1 MRVEDLERELRAE
14 RPEIDSDFARRL
26 DDWAAA
32 GFARGG
38 WKPPGGPVD
47 VVARFRDRLRATP
60 PRRIL
65 LPIGAAAT
73 LILVVGVGIKAIGEV
88 GGSSGED
95 SLTTSSSASSSSAAP
110 QAAGNAGSGASKEI
124 APTATSETATAPPSA
139 PAASPDETFEL
150 NAPSAGASS
159 AADVGP
165 GHRKV
170 AQKVDLSLSTAPE
183 EFRDA
188 ADGVL
193 DVVSDHRGFVV
204 SSSVSGGD
212 PGVPGAQ
219 PGRADFRLKIPAHE
233 LPAALGALSDL
244 GHVVSR
250 TDGTQDITGRF
261 VSAKQRIADLSKVRQ
276 HLLDELADA
285 VTTTEQQSIKARLR
299 IVEAQVDDA
308 QGDLASAQQRVSLV
322 PVSVSIASDS
332 EVGATDEGGGWGIG
346 DAFHD
351 AGDILTVMA
360 GVALVS
366 LAILVPVALIAAA
379 AYALYALTVRR
390 QRERALD
397 A

>member
-1 MRVEDLERELRAE
+1 MRLEDLERDLRAE
-14 RPEIDSDFARRL
+14 RPEIDPDFARRL
-26 DDWAAA
+26 DDWAAT
-32 GFARGG
+32 GFPHGG
-38 WKPPGGPVD
+38 LWPVTRPKTHGE
-47 VVARFRDRLRATP
+47 RFRSRLQRLRAVP

-65 LPIGAAAT
+65 LPVGAAAT
-73 LILVVGVGIKAIGEV
+73 LILVVGVGIKAIDGAG
-88 GGSSGED
+88 GGSND
-95 SLTTSSSASSSSAAP
+95 ALTTSSSAGS
-110 QAAGNAGSGASKEI
+110 QAAGSLDSSASKEI
-124 APTATSETATAPPSA
+124 APPPAASETATATPSA
-139 PAASPDETFEL
+139 PAASPDETFDL
-150 NAPSAGASS
+150 NAPAAAASGAAG
-159 AADVGP
+159 VGP

-183 EFRDA
+183 DFRDA

-219 PGRADFRLKIPAHE
+219 PGRADFRLKVPARE
-233 LPAALGALSDL
+233 LPAALGAFSDL

-250 TDGTQDITGRF
+250 TDGTEDITGRF
-261 VSAKQRIADLSKVRQ
+261 VSAKQRISDLTKARQ
-276 HLLDELADA
+276 SLLAELEDA
-285 VTTTEQQSIKARLR
+285 TTTTEQQSIRARLR
-299 IVEAQVDDA
+299 IVEAQLDDA
-308 QGDLASAQQRVSLV
+308 QGDLAQAQQRVSLV

-332 EVGATDEGGGWGIG
+332 QVGSTDEGGGWGIS

-351 AGDILTVMA
+351 AGDVLTVMA

-366 LAILVPVALIAAA
+366 LAVLLPLALIAAA
-379 AYALYALTVRR
+379 AYALYALTVKR

>member
-1 MRVEDLERELRAE
+1 MRVEDLERDLRAE
-14 RPEIDSDFARRL
+14 RPEIEPNFARKL

-32 GFARGG
+32 GFPRGG
-38 WKPPGGPVD
+38 RKPAGGPLD
-47 VVARFRDRLRATP
+47 ALARFRDRLRATP

-65 LPIGAAAT
+65 LPVGAAAT
-73 LILVVGVGIKAIGEV
+73 LILVVGVGIKAIDST
-88 GGSSGED
+88 GGAGED
-95 SLTTSSSASSSSAAP
+95 SVTVATPPEQSKEVAGASGGGVTAASSAS
-110 QAAGNAGSGASKEI
+110 
-124 APTATSETATAPPSA
+124 T
-139 PAASPDETFEL
+139 PAAAPDETFDA
-150 NAPSAGASS
+150 NAPTVAGGAATAAPSAAE
-159 AADVGP
+159 VGP

-183 EFRDA
+183 DFRDA

-193 DVVSDHRGFVV
+193 DVVSDHNGFVV

-219 PGRADFRLKIPAHE
+219 PGRADFRLRVPARE

-244 GHVVSR
+244 GHMVSR

-285 VTTTEQQSIKARLR
+285 TTRSEQQSIKARLR
-299 IVEAQVDDA
+299 IVQAQLDDA
-308 QGDLASAQQRVSLV
+308 QRDLAGAQQRVSLV
-322 PVSVSIASDS
+322 PVGVSIASDS
-332 EVGATDEGGGWGIG
+332 QVGATDEGGGWGIG

>member
-1 MRVEDLERELRAE
+1 MRVEDLERDLRAE

-32 GFARGG
+32 GFPHGG
-38 WKPPGGPVD
+38 WKSTGGIAD
-47 VVARFRDRLRATP
+47 AFARFRERLRATP

-65 LPIGAAAT
+65 LPVGAAAT
-73 LILVVGVGIKAIGEV
+73 LILVVGIGIKAIDDV
-88 GGSSGED
+88 GGSSND
-95 SLTTSSSASSSSAAP
+95 SANLSEQLSSDTEQSTNAVGGAAGAPAVAAP
-110 QAAGNAGSGASKEI
+110 DEAVDNGALE
-124 APTATSETATAPPSA
+124 EVAPP
-139 PAASPDETFEL
+139 TT
-150 NAPSAGASS
+150 
-159 AADVGP
+159 AADVGVN
-165 GHRKV
+165 HRKV
-170 AQKVDLSLSTAPE
+170 AQKVDLSLSTAPTD
-183 EFRDA
+183 FRDA

-193 DVVSDHRGFVV
+193 DVVSDHNGFVV

-212 PGVPGAQ
+212 PEVAGAQ
-219 PGRADFRLKIPAHE
+219 PGRADFRLKIPSRE

-250 TDGTQDITGRF
+250 TDGTEDITGRF
-261 VSAKQRIADLSKVRQ
+261 VSAKQRIADLTKARQ
-276 HLLDELADA
+276 NLLAQLQDA
-285 VTTTEQQSIKARLR
+285 TTTNEQQSIKARLR
-299 IVEAQVDDA
+299 IVEAQLDDA

-332 EVGATDEGGGWGIG
+332 DVGSTDEGGGGWGID

-351 AGDILTVMA
+351 AKDVLTLMG

-366 LAILVPVALIAAA
+366 LAVLLPLALIAAA
-379 AYALYALTVRR
+379 AYALYALTARR

>member
-14 RPEIDSDFARRL
+14 RPEIDSDFARKL

-32 GFARGG
+32 GFPRGG
-38 WKPPGGPVD
+38 WKPSGGPLD
-47 VVARFRDRLRATP
+47 ALARFRDRLRTTP

-65 LPIGAAAT
+65 LPLGAAAT
-73 LILVVGVGIKAIGEV
+73 LILVVGVGIKAIDDV
-88 GGSSGED
+88 GGGSGD
-95 SLTTSSSASSSSAAP
+95 DLTTATSAPATD
-110 QAAGNAGSGASKEI
+110 AAGNLESGASKEV
-124 APTATSETATAPPSA
+124 APTSAEATVTNQEF
-139 PAASPDETFEL
+139 DL
-150 NAPSAGASS
+150 NAPGGGVAAAPS

-170 AQKVDLSLSTAPE
+170 AQKVDLSLSTAPAD
-183 EFRDA
+183 FRDA

-193 DVVSDHRGFVV
+193 DVVSDHNGFVV

-219 PGRADFRLKIPAHE
+219 PGRADFRLKIPSRE
-233 LPAALGALSDL
+233 LPVALGALSDL

-250 TDGTQDITGRF
+250 TDGTEDITGRF
-261 VSAKQRIADLSKVRQ
+261 VSAKQRIADLTKARQ
-276 HLLDELADA
+276 HLLAQLEDA
-285 VTTTEQQSIKARLR
+285 TTTTEQQSIKARLR
-299 IVEAQVDDA
+299 IVEAQLDDA
-308 QGDLASAQQRVSLV
+308 QGDLANAQQRVSLV

-332 EVGATDEGGGWGIG
+332 QVGATDEGGGWGID
-346 DAFHD
+346 DALHD
-351 AGDILTVMA
+351 AGDVLTVMG
-360 GVALVS
+360 GVALIT
-366 LAILVPVALIAAA
+366 LAVLLPLGLIGAA

>member
-14 RPEIDSDFARRL
+14 RPEIDSDFARKL

-32 GFARGG
+32 GFPRGG
-38 WKPPGGPVD
+38 GLASSGGIAD
-47 VVARFRDRLRATP
+47 AFGRLRERLRAVP

-65 LPIGAAAT
+65 LPLGAAAT
-73 LILVVGVGIKAIGEV
+73 LILVVGVGIKAIDEV
-88 GGSSGED
+88 GGSGED
-95 SLTTSSSASSSSAAP
+95 SS
-110 QAAGNAGSGASKEI
+110 
-124 APTATSETATAPPSA
+124 TATRVSEPATEVESGSRALSA
-139 PAASPDETFEL
+139 PAASADEEFDL
-150 NAPSAGASS
+150 NVPGAAVSGAPA
-159 AADVGP
+159 VGP

-170 AQKVDLSLSTAPE
+170 AQKVDLSLSTAPAD
-183 EFRDA
+183 FRDA

-193 DVVSDHRGFVV
+193 DAVSDHNGFVV

-219 PGRADFRLKIPAHE
+219 PGRADFRLKIPSRE

-250 TDGTQDITGRF
+250 TDGIEDITGRF
-261 VSAKQRIADLSKVRQ
+261 VSAKQRIVDLTKARR
-276 HLLDELADA
+276 HLLAQLEDA
-285 VTTTEQQSIKARLR
+285 TTTTEQQSIKARLR
-299 IVEAQVDDA
+299 IVEAQLDDA
-308 QGDLASAQQRVSLV
+308 QGDLANAQQRVSLV

-332 EVGATDEGGGWGIG
+332 QDGATDEGGGWGID
-346 DAFHD
+346 DALRD
-351 AGDILTVMA
+351 ARDVLTVMG

-366 LAILVPVALIAAA
+366 LAVLLPLALIAAA